1 MNKLTPEQIAERR
14 AQLEAS
20 PQYQLHRKQSELRRN
35 LNNLKALDYKNHK
48 YQEYE
53 AADKLSE
60 LGYTLL
66 DIYNEKEPIRVRI
79 RELEAEIEALRQQI
93 MAEREGEQNA

>member
-1 MNKLTPEQIAERR
+1 MRKLTEQEAKERR

-20 PQYQLHRKQSELRRN
+20 PRYQLHRKQSELNRN
-35 LNNLKALDYKNHK
+35 LSELKELDYKNHK

-66 DIYNEKEPIRVRI
+66 DIYNEKEPVRVRI
-79 RELEAEIEALRQQI
+79 IELEAVIEALRQQI
-93 MAEREGEQNA
+93 MAEREVENNA

>member
-1 MNKLTPEQIAERR
+1 MAQLTPEQIAERR

-35 LNNLKALDYKNHK
+35 LDKLKSLDYKNHK

-66 DIYNEKEPIRVRI
+66 DIYNEKEPIRIEI
-79 RELEAEIEALRQQI
+79 RELEAEIETLRQALRN
-93 MAEREGEQNA
+93 GE